1 MIGSSRP
8 RRPLAVVI
16 LLAIVGAGTACSR
29 ETPQPIVVRDIEV
42 IVQNQT
48 TADWTGVEVWVNDHF
63 RGVAPALNATQQL
76 VVPLSG
82 LVGPY
87 GQRFDVRRQPVF
99 GVLVK
104 ARSAD
109 GHDVRLT
116 WGKVRRQ

>member
-1 MIGSSRP
+1 MLLSVV
-8 RRPLAVVI
+8 AVVASCAKEPPPPI
-16 LLAIVGAGTACSR
+16 QVR
-29 ETPQPIVVRDIEV
+29 EVDL
-42 IVQNQT
+42 IVQNET
-48 TADWTGVEVWVNDHF
+48 NARWESVEIWVNDHF
-63 RGVAPALNATQQL
+63 RGVAPTLDATQQL

-82 LVGPY
+82 LQGPY
-87 GQRFDVRRQPVF
+87 GQRYDLHRQRVF